1 MNIHGSWS
9 PASSLT
15 GDVFHRADIEGA
27 VDSVSAP
34 QLPSITR
41 THLPIY
47 STIQSTRALLR
58 SNDLLH
64 TLSSSNFSPE
74 LRTTLLDLSRF
85 SQAIDFAFSRPGVPL
100 HPKAFD
106 EDIILIQHRLL
117 STPNVADSELASA
130 CRLGAL
136 IYVKTLTREKPF
148 SPSSS
153 KVVIPKLKSLLAKIV
168 KEPRAA
174 PLLLWLYFMGGIASQ
189 GLAARSWFMN
199 KLLEFVLLPGELLTW
214 MSVKKALKKILWVE
228 LIHEGPCKQLW
239 NEIEAT
245 RATTPI
251 GQD

>member
-1 MNIHGSWS
+1 
-9 PASSLT
+9 
-15 GDVFHRADIEGA
+15 

-34 QLPSITR
+34 QLPLITR
-41 THLPIY
+41 TQLPIY

-64 TLSSSNFSPE
+64 TLSSSNFSTE
-74 LRTTLLDLSRF
+74 LRTTLLDLSHF
-85 SQAIDFAFSRPGVPL
+85 SEAIDFAISRPGVSL
-100 HPKAFD
+100 HPRAFD

-153 KVVIPKLKSLLAKIV
+153 KVVKSLLARIV
-168 KEPRAA
+168 KERRAA

-189 GLAARSWFMN
+189 GLAARSWFTN
-199 KLLEFVLLPGELLTW
+199 KLLESVLLPGELLTW
-214 MSVKKALKKILWVE
+214 MSVKKALKKVLWIE

-245 RATTPI
+245 RATTSI
-251 GQD
+251 RQD